1 MQQFEGRTA
10 VVTGAASGI
19 GRGLV
24 EAALDRGMRVVAADI
39 EARRLD
45 SLTDLGA
52 GDRLITFVCDVS
64 KSESVKALADAAF
77 DRFGKVHLLFNN
89 AGVLSS
95 GKCWEQTPAE
105 FAWLLGVNLMGPIH
119 GVRHF
124 VPRMLAAGEEGVVV
138 NTASMAGLLASTDI
152 AAYSA
157 SKAALV
163 SFSESLLFDLAAAKA
178 KVTAAVI
185 CPGAVNTDIMHS
197 ERLSSG
203 SDVTVH
209 RSPGLQEAFAA
220 GMAQAGM
227 APRAMA
233 EIVFDH
239 LKAGRFWIFPHPDM
253 LPGAQARLDTLLK
266 GEVPAYQP
274 MV

>member
-19 GRGLV
+19 GRGLL
-24 EAALDRGMRVVAADI
+24 EAALDRGMNVVAADI
-39 EARRLD
+39 ETGRLE
-45 SLTDLGA
+45 SLSDLGA
-52 GDRLITFVCDVS
+52 GERLVAMACDVS
-64 KSESVKALADAAF
+64 KSESVRALADAAF
-77 DRFGKVHLLFNN
+77 ARFGNVHLLFNN
-89 AGVLSS
+89 AGVLAS
-95 GKCWEQTPAE
+95 GKSWEQTPAE
-105 FAWLLGVNLMGPIH
+105 FAWLFGVNLMGPIH
-119 GVRHF
+119 GVHHF
-124 VPRMLAAGEEGVVV
+124 VPRMLAAGDEGVVV
-138 NTASMAGLLASTDI
+138 NTASMAGLLASTEI

-185 CPGAVNTDIMHS
+185 CPGAVNTEIMHS
-197 ERLSSG
+197 ERLPTDAG
-203 SDVTVH
+203 VTVH
-209 RSPGLQEAFAA
+209 RSPSLQATFAA

-239 LKAGRFWIFPHPDM
+239 LKAGKFWIFPHPDM
-253 LPGAQARLDTLLK
+253 LPGAQNRLDGLMK
-266 GEVPAYQP
+266 GEVPVYQP